1 MRVTQSP
8 LPFFP
13 PPPADLAPP
22 RLVVGQMIDG
32 ATSTLRVARGLLEG
46 GRRVDLEGL
55 DRVIGVLCARALD
68 LPPDEGRAVRPR
80 LALLLADLDALSLAL
95 QSGLAQQSD

>member
-1 MRVTQSP
+1 VTQSSP
-8 LPFFP
+8 SFFP
-13 PPPADLAPP
+13 PPPANLAPP
-22 RLVVGQMIDG
+22 HQVVDQMIDG

-55 DRVIGVLCARALD
+55 DRVIGVICARALD
-68 LPPDEGRAVRPR
+68 LPPEEGRTIRPR

-95 QSGLAQQSD
+95 QPS

>member
-1 MRVTQSP
+1 
-8 LPFFP
+8 
-13 PPPADLAPP
+13 
-22 RLVVGQMIDG
+22 MIDG

-55 DRVIGVLCARALD
+55 DRVIGVICARALD
-68 LPPDEGRAVRPR
+68 LPPEEGRTIRPR

-95 QSGLAQQSD
+95 QPS

>member
-1 MRVTQSP
+1 
-8 LPFFP
+8 
-13 PPPADLAPP
+13 
-22 RLVVGQMIDG
+22 MIDG

>member
-1 MRVTQSP
+1 
-8 LPFFP
+8 
-13 PPPADLAPP
+13 
-22 RLVVGQMIDG
+22 MIDG
-32 ATSTLRVARGLLEG
+32 ATSTLRVARGLLEN

-68 LPPDEGRAVRPR
+68 LPPEEGRAIRPR

-95 QSGLAQQSD
+95 QPS

>member
-1 MRVTQSP
+1 
-8 LPFFP
+8 
-13 PPPADLAPP
+13 
-22 RLVVGQMIDG
+22 MIDG
-32 ATSTLRVARGLLEG
+32 ATSTLRVARGLLEN

-68 LPPDEGRAVRPR
+68 LPPQEGRSIRPR

-95 QSGLAQQSD
+95 QPS